1 MRVDTPPAQLACLGK
16 QPKRPRLPG
25 RLRLRTGTHG
35 PPAAGNRLADEGAAA
50 PTPTTT
56 AQRPPALNPSPPA
69 HETPPVPLASLL
81 STAAL
86 AADPLQTYEGEVAGL
101 FCSACS
107 SHVKA
112 ALEQIDGVESVKIL
126 AAPKGG
132 LPRLRLTSRRP
143 LTREQAVAALGDK
156 AKLYDI
162 RSLHPVQP

>member
-1 MRVDTPPAQLACLGK
+1 LNNCSTP
-16 QPKRPRLPG
+16 
-25 RLRLRTGTHG
+25 
-35 PPAAGNRLADEGAAA
+35 
-50 PTPTTT
+50 
-56 AQRPPALNPSPPA
+56 PPALNPSPPA

-126 AAPKGG
+126 AAPNGG